1 MLELLSILQSDPSQA
16 HAIRRVATLLL
27 ILAIFGVVLVTCVA
41 MVFVLRRRRK
51 RGAETRRERSPTER
65 VDAWAEAGRRAPIPS
80 DDDSEDEDE
89 DDEDEDAKD
98 NDEGNTGP
106 SGKTR

>member
-1 MLELLSILQSDPSQA
+1 MLELLSILQSDPSQT

-27 ILAIFGVVLVTCVA
+27 ILAVIGVVLVTCVA

-65 VDAWAEAGRRAPIPS
+65 VDAWAEAGRRAPLPA
-80 DDDSEDEDE
+80 
-89 DDEDEDAKD
+89 DDEDEDEGDED